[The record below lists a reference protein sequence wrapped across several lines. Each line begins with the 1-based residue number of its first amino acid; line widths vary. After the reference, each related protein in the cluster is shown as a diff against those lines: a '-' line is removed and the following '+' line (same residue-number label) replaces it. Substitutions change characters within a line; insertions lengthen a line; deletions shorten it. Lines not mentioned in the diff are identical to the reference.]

1 MTKKLSPYHLFIY
14 IVLILI
20 WGSSFILMKKGLLV
34 FSSAQVAAIR
44 ISTACLVLLP
54 FLLIRFREIDR
65 KKVVYMI
72 LMGLTGSGIPAF
84 LFTEAETQVSSSLA
98 GILNALTPL
107 FVLFIGLIF
116 FKMKSNAL
124 KITGILVGF
133 GGSVMLILFNNEG
146 CTESNIYYATLIII
160 ATALYGLS
168 NNIIIKYLQ
177 GCNPILM
184 TATAMA
190 FMGPFAFGWLM
201 TTDFNQRLHT
211 EGAMYSLS
219 SCMILGAFGTSI
231 ALVMYNYLIQTTGAL
246 FGSTVT
252 YFMPLVALGW
262 GVADGEPI
270 GLIDFFAL
278 AIILFGIYL
287 VRRSK

>member
-1 MTKKLSPYHLFIY
+1 MTKKLSPFHLIIY
-14 IVLILI
+14 IVLVLI
-20 WGSSFILMKKGLLV
+20 WGSSFILMKKGLIV
-34 FSSAQVAAIR
+34 FTSGQVAAIR
-44 ISTACLVLLP
+44 LTTACLVLLP
-54 FLLIRFREIDR
+54 FLLLRLNEVEK

-84 LFTEAETQVSSSLA
+84 LFTEAETEVSSSLA

-107 FVLFIGLIF
+107 FVLFIGMIF
-116 FKMKSNAL
+116 YKMKSSAL

-133 GGSVMLILFNNEG
+133 GGSVMLIIFNNESG
-146 CTESNIYYATLIII
+146 ENSNVFYATLIII
-160 ATALYGLS
+160 ATFLYGLS

-177 GCNPILM
+177 GCSPVLM

-190 FMGPFAFGWLM
+190 FMGPFAFTWLM
-201 TTDFNQRLHT
+201 TTDFLPRLKMD
-211 EGAMYSLS
+211 GALYSLS

-252 YFMPLVALGW
+252 YLMPLVALGW

-278 AIILFGIYL
+278 AIILLGVYL

>member
-14 IVLILI
+14 IVLVLI

-107 FVLFIGLIF
+107 FVLFIGLLF

-124 KITGILVGF
+124 KIIGILVGF

-146 CTESNIYYATLIII
+146 GTESNIYYATLIII

-168 NNIIIKYLQ
+168 NNIITKYLQ

-201 TTDFNQRLHT
+201 TTDFTQRLLT

-278 AIILFGIYL
+278 AIILFGVYL

>member
-14 IVLILI
+14 IVLVLI
-20 WGSSFILMKKGLLV
+20 WGSSFILMKKGLIV

-44 ISTACLVLLP
+44 LTTACLVLLP
-54 FLLIRFREIDR
+54 FLLLRLKEVEK
-65 KKVVYMI
+65 KKVIYMI

-107 FVLFIGLIF
+107 FVLFIGMIF

-146 CTESNIYYATLIII
+146 GTESNIYYATLIII

-168 NNIIIKYLQ
+168 NNIIIKHLQ

-190 FMGPFAFGWLM
+190 FMGPFAFSWLM
-201 TTDFNQRLHT
+201 TTDFTQRLHT

-262 GVADGEPI
+262 GVADGEAI

-278 AIILFGIYL
+278 AIILFGVYL
-287 VRRSK
+287 VRRGK

>member
-1 MTKKLSPYHLFIY
+1 
-14 IVLILI
+14 
-20 WGSSFILMKKGLLV
+20 MKKGLIV
-34 FSSAQVAAIR
+34 FTSGQVAAIR
-44 ISTACLVLLP
+44 LTTACLVLLP
-54 FLLIRFREIDR
+54 FLLFRLKEVEK

-84 LFTEAETQVSSSLA
+84 LFTEAETEVSSSLA

-107 FVLFIGLIF
+107 FVLFIGMIF
-116 FKMKSNAL
+116 YKMKSSLL
-124 KITGILVGF
+124 KVTGILVGF
-133 GGSVMLILFNNEG
+133 GGSVMLIIFNNESG
-146 CTESNIYYATLIII
+146 ANSNVFYATLIII
-160 ATALYGLS
+160 ATFLYGLS

-177 GCNPILM
+177 GCSPVLM

-190 FMGPFAFGWLM
+190 FMGPFAFTWLM
-201 TTDFNQRLHT
+201 TTDFLQRLHM
-211 EGAMYSLS
+211 EGALYSLS

-252 YFMPLVALGW
+252 YLMPLVALGW

-278 AIILFGIYL
+278 AIILFGVYL

>member
-1 MTKKLSPYHLFIY
+1 MTKKLSPFHLIIY
-14 IVLILI
+14 IVLVLI
-20 WGSSFILMKKGLLV
+20 WGSSFILMKKGLIV
-34 FSSAQVAAIR
+34 FTSGQVAAIR
-44 ISTACLVLLP
+44 LTTACLVLLP
-54 FLLIRFREIDR
+54 FLLLRLKEVEK

-84 LFTEAETQVSSSLA
+84 LFTEAETEVSSSLA

-107 FVLFIGLIF
+107 FVLFIGMIF
-116 FKMKSNAL
+116 YKMKSSLL
-124 KITGILVGF
+124 KVTGILVGF
-133 GGSVMLILFNNEG
+133 GGSVMLIIFNNESG
-146 CTESNIYYATLIII
+146 ANSNVFYATLIII
-160 ATALYGLS
+160 ATFLYGLS

-177 GCNPILM
+177 GCSPVLM
-184 TATAMA
+184 TATAMS
-190 FMGPFAFGWLM
+190 FMGPFAFTWLM
-201 TTDFNQRLHT
+201 TTDFLQRLHMD
-211 EGAMYSLS
+211 GALYSLS

-252 YFMPLVALGW
+252 YLMPLVALGW

-278 AIILFGIYL
+278 AIILFGVYL